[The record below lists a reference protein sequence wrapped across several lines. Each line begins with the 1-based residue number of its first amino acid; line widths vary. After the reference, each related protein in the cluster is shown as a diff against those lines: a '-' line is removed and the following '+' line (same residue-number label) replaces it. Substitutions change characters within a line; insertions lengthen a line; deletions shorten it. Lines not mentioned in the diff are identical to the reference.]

1 MNNTI
6 GVKVVKYNDELIP
19 VWDLV
24 FEDHKLYGLVAKKIN
39 SDDKLIPVDINN
51 LIDLEWDIIK
61 RELVEV
67 TCKDYKAETRY
78 KIGET
83 VLVEIYLG
91 GRDCRYEA
99 RIIDIEWILDGFRI
113 IKSKKIDK
121 EYPSLSR
128 LFTDEEKQKTKY
140 LKVNTLKPV
149 YVLDNG
155 EKVEFEHELALKIDY
170 KDV

>member
-19 VWDLV
+19 VWDLI
-24 FEDHKLYGLVAKKIN
+24 FENHELYGLVAKKIN
-39 SDDKLIPVDINN
+39 NEDGFVPVDINN
-51 LIDLEWDIIK
+51 FIELEWDIIK
-61 RELVEV
+61 RQLLEV
-67 TCKDYKAETRY
+67 TCKDYKSENKY

-99 RIIDIEWILDGFRI
+99 KITNIEWALDSSRT
-113 IKSKKIDK
+113 IKSKNIDK
-121 EYPSLSR
+121 EYPSLSK
-128 LFTDEEKQKTKY
+128 LFTDEEKRETKY

-170 KDV
+170 NDV